1 MQTQKERIQELQLQI
16 QATKASYATSL
27 KNLEQISEEIH
38 KTRGDLPITPTGPRE
53 PGVGAELCSD
63 DGGHIGEHQG
73 CSYFSSSLK
82 NPIKDLNTLPISEI
96 MAQYENDMS
105 LETLSMDT
113 TSMLSEDKDD
123 DYYRM
128 GDALPGCSMSA
139 GTPASTPAEP
149 LAADLSGKPCESD
162 VEELRQRV
170 KVLAARP
177 LEGGDGQTKDC
188 WENELND
195 AVNKL
200 DRLMMVKES
209 TKPTS
214 NTTAPSIAT
223 AASNTTKAFLNNS
236 FQAVQQKMEE
246 FLPATQQTSAA
257 VMQNIPSMKELPLL
271 SRISNEISAN
281 TANTVKV
288 LKRRLSLN

>member
-1 MQTQKERIQELQLQI
+1 MQIQI

-38 KTRGDLPITPTGPRE
+38 KTRGDMPITPTGPRE
-53 PGVGAELCSD
+53 PGVGAELCTDGSSGD
-63 DGGHIGEHQG
+63 DQHQP
-73 CSYFSSSLK
+73 CSAYFNSSCLK
-82 NPIKDLNTLPISEI
+82 NPIKDLNNLQISDL

-105 LETLSMDT
+105 METMSLDT

-123 DYYRM
+123 EDDDRI
-128 GDALPGCSMSA
+128 GDETLVPGCSMTA
-139 GTPASTPAEP
+139 AMVDVP
-149 LAADLSGKPCESD
+149 LDAPPTGECD

-188 WENELND
+188 WESELND
-195 AVNKL
+195 AVNRL

-209 TKPTS
+209 TKPTTNTIIVTAATTIPS
-214 NTTAPSIAT
+214 MATTAS
-223 AASNTTKAFLNNS
+223 STTKTFLNNS

-246 FLPATQQTSAA
+246 LLPVTQQTSAA
-257 VMQNIPSMKELPLL
+257 MMQNIPSMKELPLL